1 MQSVLVTM
9 RNPLPWPKSRYVCSK
24 DVDVS
29 VQRYKVMKKEED
41 DDGQVDS
48 RRGACQDVACCQKIL
63 N

>member
-41 DDGQVDS
+41 DEGCQPEQV
-48 RRGACQDVACCQKIL
+48 
-63 N
+63 